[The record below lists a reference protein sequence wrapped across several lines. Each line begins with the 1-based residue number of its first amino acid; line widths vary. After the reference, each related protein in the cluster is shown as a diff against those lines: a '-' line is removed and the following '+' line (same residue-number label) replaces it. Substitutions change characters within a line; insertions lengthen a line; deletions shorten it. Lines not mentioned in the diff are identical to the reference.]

1 MQPKQSEM
9 KKATSRYIQFF
20 SLEGMWGGKAN
31 INWQHINEDVNILV
45 GINGE
50 GKTTLLNALYAYYT
64 GKGIKKQEG
73 IASGSTLEGASIFYI
88 RSFDVPSNVKRSS
101 NSPLMEE
108 LENLVIKNKYS
119 YSFFDYRMRAL
130 NFPEESKTVNARIE
144 KFIVLVN
151 TFFGETKK
159 RMEIDR
165 QENSLMFIDDSNN
178 HQKITLGQ
186 LSAGEKQMLLIL
198 LTVFL
203 MDSKPAILLMDEP
216 ELSLHVTWQ
225 EKLITSIRKL
235 NPNCQ
240 LILTTHSP
248 SIFALGW
255 EDKLVFTEDIITLTN
270 GK

>member
-1 MQPKQSEM
+1 M
-9 KKATSRYIQFF
+9 KKVANRFIQSF

-31 INWQHINEDVNILV
+31 VDWKHLNDDVNILV
-45 GINGE
+45 GINGA
-50 GKTTLLNALYAYYT
+50 GKTTLLNAMYAYYS
-64 GKGIKKQEG
+64 GVAAKKQEG
-73 IASGSTLEGASIFYI
+73 VAKGTDIEDTSISYI

-101 NSPLMEE
+101 HSPLMEE

-130 NFPEESKTVNARIE
+130 NFPEESKTVNERIE

-151 TFFGETKK
+151 TFFSETKK

-165 QENSLMFIDDSNN
+165 QENSLTFIDESND
-178 HQKITLGQ
+178 HQKISLEQ

-203 MDSKPAILLMDEP
+203 MDRKPAVLLMDEP

-225 EKLITSIRKL
+225 EKLIASLRKL

-248 SIFALGW
+248 SIFAMGW
-255 EDKLVFTEDIITLTN
+255 EDKLVFTEDIVTFAN

>member
-1 MQPKQSEM
+1 M
-9 KKATSRYIQFF
+9 KKAANRYIQFF

-31 INWQHINEDVNILV
+31 IEWKHLNEDVNILV
-45 GINGE
+45 GINGA
-50 GKTTLLNALYAYYT
+50 GKTTLLNAMYAYYAGT
-64 GKGIKKQEG
+64 GLKKREG
-73 IASGSTLEGASIFYI
+73 IANGSYLEDVSISYI
-88 RSFDVPSNVKRSS
+88 RSFDVPSNVKRSTH
-101 NSPLMEE
+101 SPLMDE
-108 LENLVIKNKYS
+108 LENLVIKNKKA

-130 NFPEESKTVNARIE
+130 NFPEESNTVNERIE

-151 TFFGETKK
+151 TFFKETKK
-159 RMEIDR
+159 QMEIDR
-165 QENSLMFIDDSNN
+165 QENSLMFIDESNN
-178 HQKITLGQ
+178 PLHKITLEQ

-203 MDSKPAILLMDEP
+203 MDRKPAVLLMDEP

-225 EKLITSIRKL
+225 EKLITSLRKL

-248 SIFALGW
+248 SIFAMGW
-255 EDKLVFTEDIITLTN
+255 EDKLVFTEDIITFAN

>member
-1 MQPKQSEM
+1 M
-9 KKATSRYIQFF
+9 KKVASRYIQSF

-31 INWQHINEDVNILV
+31 VDWKHLNDDVNILV
-45 GINGE
+45 GINGA
-50 GKTTLLNALYAYYT
+50 GKTTLLNAIYAYYT
-64 GKGIKKQEG
+64 GAAVKKLDGVAKGTDIEG
-73 IASGSTLEGASIFYI
+73 TSISYI

-101 NSPLMEE
+101 HSPLMEE

-130 NFPEESKTVNARIE
+130 NFPEESKTVNERIE

-151 TFFGETKK
+151 TFFSETKK

-165 QENSLMFIDDSNN
+165 QENSLTFIDESNE
-178 HQKITLGQ
+178 HQKISLEQ

-203 MDSKPAILLMDEP
+203 MDRKPAVLLMDEP

-225 EKLITSIRKL
+225 EKLIASLRKL

-248 SIFALGW
+248 SIFAMGW
-255 EDKLVFTEDIITLTN
+255 EDKLVFTEDIVTFAN

>member
-1 MQPKQSEM
+1 M
-9 KKATSRYIQFF
+9 KKVANSFIQSF

-31 INWQHINEDVNILV
+31 VNWKHLNDDVNILV
-45 GINGE
+45 GINGA
-50 GKTTLLNALYAYYT
+50 GKTTLLNAIYAYYT
-64 GKGIKKQEG
+64 GAAVKKLDGVAKGTDIEG
-73 IASGSTLEGASIFYI
+73 TSISYI
-88 RSFDVPSNVKRSS
+88 RSFDVPTNVKRSS
-101 NSPLMEE
+101 HSPLMEE

-130 NFPEESKTVNARIE
+130 NFPEESKTVNERIE

-151 TFFGETKK
+151 TFFSETKK

-165 QENSLMFIDDSNN
+165 QENSLTFIDESNE
-178 HQKITLGQ
+178 HQKISLEQ

-203 MDSKPAILLMDEP
+203 MDRKPAVLLMDEP

-225 EKLITSIRKL
+225 EKLIASLRKL

-248 SIFALGW
+248 SIFAMGW
-255 EDKLVFTEDIITLTN
+255 EDKLVFTEDIVTFAN

>member
-1 MQPKQSEM
+1 M
-9 KKATSRYIQFF
+9 KKATNKYIQSF
-20 SLEGMWGGKAN
+20 SIDGMWGGKAN
-31 INWQHINEDVNILV
+31 VDWKHLNEDVNILV
-45 GINGE
+45 GINGA
-50 GKTTLLNALYAYYT
+50 GKTTLLNAMYTYYT
-64 GKGIKKQEG
+64 STGGKKQEG
-73 IASGSTLEGASIFYI
+73 VAKGSDLEGASISYI

-101 NSPLMEE
+101 HSPLMDE

-130 NFPEESKTVNARIE
+130 NFPEESRTVNERIE

-151 TFFGETKK
+151 TFFSETKK
-159 RMEIDR
+159 RMEIDK
-165 QENSLMFIDDSNN
+165 QENSLIFIDDSSD
-178 HQKITLGQ
+178 HQKIVLEQ

-203 MDSKPAILLMDEP
+203 MDRKPAVLLMDEP

-225 EKLITSIRKL
+225 ERLIASLRKL

-248 SIFALGW
+248 SIFAMGW
-255 EDKLVFTEDIITLTN
+255 EDKLVFTEDIITFTN

>member
-1 MQPKQSEM
+1 M
-9 KKATSRYIQFF
+9 KKVANRYIQSF

-31 INWQHINEDVNILV
+31 VNWKHLNEDVNILV
-45 GINGE
+45 GINGA
-50 GKTTLLNALYAYYT
+50 GKTTLLNAMYAHYA
-64 GKGIKKQEG
+64 GSGGKKQEG
-73 IASGSTLEGASIFYI
+73 VATGTDIEGTFISYI
-88 RSFDVPSNVKRSS
+88 RSFDVPSNVKRSLH
-101 NSPLMEE
+101 SPLMDE
-108 LENLVIKNKYS
+108 LEKLVIKNKNS

-130 NFPEESKTVNARIE
+130 NFPEESKIVNDRIA

-151 TFFGETKK
+151 TFFSETRK

-178 HQKITLGQ
+178 QQKITLEQ

-203 MDSKPAILLMDEP
+203 MDCKPAILLMDEP

-225 EKLITSIRKL
+225 EKLISSLRKL

-248 SIFALGW
+248 SIFAMGW
-255 EDKLVFTEDIITLTN
+255 EDKLVFTEDIITFTN